1 MYMMEFWFSAETL
14 TTLFS
19 IILIDL
25 VLAGDNA
32 IVIGLAARNVK
43 KDLQKKA
50 ILFGTLGAI
59 AIRIVATVLVV
70 QILKIPGLLLIG
82 GLLLVWIAYK
92 LLAEKKGHEIEA
104 KNNMVAAIRTIIIA
118 DAAMGMDNVIA
129 IAGASHGHTGLVIIG
144 LLVSVPI
151 IVWGSTL
158 FIRVVERFPIVIY
171 AGSAVL
177 AYTAGKMIA
186 EEKLFHD
193 FFAANPEMKWT
204 LIGVIVVLVL
214 VVGKLSRTVGHS
226 VKVNALGQI
235 VLPKHIGLEADIL
248 PEDQFTVR
256 MDGEGRFVLVKIE
269 DTDDPDKL
277 SSPHHVAQHA

>member
-1 MYMMEFWFSAETL
+1 MMEFWFSAETL

-43 KDLQKKA
+43 KDLQKKV

-104 KNNMVAAIRTIIIA
+104 KNNMIAAIRTIIIA

-214 VVGKLSRTVGHS
+214 VVGKLSRIAGHS

>member
-1 MYMMEFWFSAETL
+1 MMEFWFSAETL

-32 IVIGLAARNVK
+32 IVIGLAARNVE

-104 KNNMVAAIRTIIIA
+104 KNNMVGAIRTIIIA

>member
-1 MYMMEFWFSAETL
+1 MMEFWFSAETL

-82 GLLLVWIAYK
+82 GLMLVWIAYK

>member
-1 MYMMEFWFSAETL
+1 MMEFWFSAETL

>member
-1 MYMMEFWFSAETL
+1 MMEFWFSAETL

-43 KDLQKKA
+43 KDLQKKV

>member
-1 MYMMEFWFSAETL
+1 MEFWFSAETL

-269 DTDDPDKL
+269 DTDDPYKL

>member
-1 MYMMEFWFSAETL
+1 MMEFWFSAETL

-104 KNNMVAAIRTIIIA
+104 KNNIVAAIRTIIIA